1 MEPSIPFTSSITTPL
16 ITFHLDGK
24 VSSHSDKYK
33 YRLHLLL
40 KQTITAKVEVSKVK
54 KEEWKEWEVTFQTHS
69 TDWLL
74 ANISRLMLQQHP
86 QLNLTKQKSV
96 KQLNLE
102 FEQVN
107 SKEPVHIM
115 VEIKGKTSRGENYI
129 LHLCPSKLKES
140 RATLQDKKGKTK
152 PIALDLGFL
161 EAFSLEDL
169 RHLFLA
175 DFEAFV
181 RIKIKQKD
189 GEKCLCLSALNSS
202 SLSLSS
208 LKHTKDLVKYLKQG
222 NSQDPIIAILLKK
235 MVDAFV
241 NMLQPRSEAVEEMI
255 EIFDKLQQNDQMR
268 VFRSVTKHFVENP
281 LTDQNIL
288 KILKKILVYFQ
299 KTIYQQQVDAEE
311 DNVFLSSKILD
322 EFDAND
328 LVKLLV
334 ILTENLVPQAGSKN
348 IPSIQ
353 NRLRALVALLET
365 MIIQKVQGVNKDVY
379 LSAYKAINEIAK
391 SKDLKNNLEMD
402 YLAHYGKNS
411 FLQISDDTTV
421 GDTAKSTLSRTFYLL
436 RGFAK
441 IADSVSIFEPWH
453 IVSLFD
459 SVEDFKKVLSY
470 RDYRFKK
477 WFSKKQWFTSLL
489 ALRFTL
495 FKKPEKFFS
504 ELDKLNT
511 QEVSFSKKAI
521 RVFHHP
527 LFLIGFVNLLK
538 EVLHIPTHVPKD
550 LALKKV
556 IIQLLQ
562 RIYQDNVSKE
572 KPNSPISFKLESDEH
587 RNQILEIVRNC
598 LLACKTHDDP
608 AVSRVTEES
617 LKELNL
623 QDVVFSPVSRPQN
636 ELFDQAVKQ
645 IPILDALK
653 QISKQLE
660 KDDQLKKES
669 VYYISPNVQEDE
681 GFSADSF
688 PLKKALKN
696 FFETENTP
704 VLYLEGDGGA
714 GKTLTMKVL
723 TNELLRN
730 YSSTSYFPFYT
741 YLGSLNNPLEK
752 IIEETF
758 ALRGMTPDQLNE
770 LKERKVVFI
779 CDAVDEINPLKLPSE
794 TKNMNMYEA
803 NNFAEKDIAKVIFV
817 SKKGLNDAKRFEPVG
832 KTIQKLILTPFNEQQ
847 IFDYLEKFA
856 QERQKEENNLFPTWT
871 AEKYRET
878 FKKLQDS
885 ELWKLITNPFR
896 LHVIVEVLPL
906 IVESRSD
913 IKIEEIF
920 RQQTKGE
927 IEQHF
932 FDIFACVQA
941 YRSSL
946 KEKLL
951 PIGPEKFLMYSA
963 QLAAAMQTH
972 EIFSIPLQA
981 IAEQQ
986 EDVKDL
992 SNSSTSTKEDI
1003 ALQGI
1008 IQKFFK
1014 KSHEKFYKECLIL
1027 KNQGEWA
1034 FMHGDYQLYFSQFGN
1049 YFGRAK
1055 RFDEIYN
1062 KYNLTKWIRRDND
1075 RS

>member
-1 MEPSIPFTSSITTPL
+1 MEPTIPFTPSIKTPL
-16 ITFHLDGK
+16 ITFHLDGR

-33 YRLHLLL
+33 YRLHLFLE
-40 KQTITAKVEVSKVK
+40 QTITAKVEVSKVK

-69 TDWLL
+69 TNWLL
-74 ANISRLMLQQHP
+74 ANISRLMLQQYP
-86 QLNLTKQKSV
+86 QINLTKQKSV

-102 FEQVN
+102 FGQVN
-107 SKEPVHIM
+107 SKEPVYIM

-129 LHLCPSKLKES
+129 LHLCPSNLKES

-175 DFEAFV
+175 DFESFV

-208 LKHTKDLVKYLKQG
+208 LKHTKDLVKYLKQE
-222 NSQDPIIAILLKK
+222 NSQDPIIVILLKK
-235 MVDAFV
+235 MVDAFA
-241 NMLQPRSEAVEEMI
+241 NMQQPRSEAIEEMI
-255 EIFDKLQQNDQMR
+255 DIFDKLQQNDQMR

-281 LTDQNIL
+281 LTDQNIV

-299 KTIYQQQVDAEE
+299 KTLYKQQVDAEE
-311 DNVFLSSKILD
+311 DNVVPSSKILD
-322 EFDAND
+322 EFDANG
-328 LVKLLV
+328 LVTLLV
-334 ILTENLVPQAGSKN
+334 ILTKNLVPQAGLKN

-365 MIIQKVQGVNKDVY
+365 MIIQDVKGVDKDVY
-379 LSAYKAINEIAK
+379 LNAYKAINHIAK
-391 SKDLKNNLEMD
+391 SKDLKNDLEMD
-402 YLAHYGKNS
+402 YLARYGKNS
-411 FLQISDDTTV
+411 FLQIPDDTTV
-421 GDTAKSTLSRTFYLL
+421 GDTVKSTLSRTFYLL

-453 IVSLFD
+453 VASSFD
-459 SVEDFKKVLSY
+459 AVEDFKKALTFRGPS
-470 RDYRFKK
+470 FSK
-477 WFSKKQWFTSLL
+477 WFSKKQWYTSLL

-495 FKKPEKFFS
+495 FKKPEKFFD

-511 QEVSFSKKAI
+511 LEKSFSKKAI

-538 EVLHIPTHVPKD
+538 EVLHIPTHAPRD

-556 IIQLLQ
+556 AIQLLQ
-562 RIYQDNVSKE
+562 RIYQDNTIE
-572 KPNSPISFKLESDEH
+572 EETNFPISFKLKPDEQ
-587 RNQILEIVRNC
+587 RNQLLEIVKGY
-598 LLACKTHDDP
+598 LLACKTHVDP
-608 AVSRVTEES
+608 EVSRVTEES
-617 LKELNL
+617 LKALNL
-623 QDVVFSPVSRPQN
+623 QDVVFFPTSKPQN

-645 IPILDALK
+645 IPILEALK
-653 QISKQLE
+653 QMSKQLE

-681 GFSADSF
+681 GFSDSF
-688 PLKKALKN
+688 PLKKALKG
-696 FFETENTP
+696 FLEAKNTP

-723 TNELLRN
+723 ANELLRN
-730 YSSTSYFPFYT
+730 YSRTSYFPFYT
-741 YLGSLNNPLEK
+741 YLGSLKNPLEK
-752 IIEETF
+752 IIKETF
-758 ALRGMTPDQLNE
+758 KLHEMTSDQINE
-770 LKERKVVFI
+770 LKERNVVFI

-856 QERQKEENNLFPTWT
+856 QERQKEENNLFSTWT

-913 IKIEEIF
+913 MKIEEIF

-946 KEKLL
+946 KEKRF
-951 PIGPEKFLMYSA
+951 PIRSKEFLKYSA
-963 QLAAAMQTH
+963 QLAAVMQTNG
-972 EIFSIPLQA
+972 IFSIPLQS
-981 IAEQQ
+981 IVEQQ
-986 EDVKDL
+986 EGVKDL

-1003 ALQGI
+1003 ALQEI
-1008 IQKFFK
+1008 IQKFFN
-1014 KSHEKFYKECLIL
+1014 KSQEKFYKECLVL

-1034 FMHGDYQLYFSQFGN
+1034 FMHGDYQLYFSQFGTF
-1049 YFGRAK
+1049 FGRAK
-1055 RFDEIYN
+1055 RLDEIYN

>member
-1 MEPSIPFTSSITTPL
+1 MIEPTISFIPSIKTPL
-16 ITFHLDGK
+16 ITFHLNGR
-24 VSSHSDKYK
+24 VPSHLKYE
-33 YRLHLLL
+33 YRLRIVL
-40 KQTITAKVEVSKVK
+40 KQAITAKAEVKTDK
-54 KEEWKEWEVTFQTHS
+54 KTEWKMWKVTFQTHS

-74 ANISRLMLQQHP
+74 ANISRQMFQQHP
-86 QLNLTKQKSV
+86 QINLTKQKSV

-102 FEQVN
+102 FGQAI
-107 SKEPVHIM
+107 SKEPVHVM
-115 VEIKGKTSRGENYI
+115 VEIAGKTSRGENYI
-129 LHLCPSKLKES
+129 LHLCPSNLKES

-161 EAFSLEDL
+161 ETFTLEDL
-169 RHLFLA
+169 RYLFLTK
-175 DFEAFV
+175 FESFV
-181 RIKIKQKD
+181 RIQIKQKD
-189 GEKCLCLSALNSS
+189 GEKSLCLSALNSS

-241 NMLQPRSEAVEEMI
+241 NMQQPRSEAIEEMI
-255 EIFDKLQQNDQMR
+255 DIFDKLQQNDQMR

-281 LTDQNIL
+281 LTDQNIV

-328 LVKLLV
+328 LVKILV

-365 MIIQKVQGVNKDVY
+365 MIIQEVQGVNKDVY

-459 SVEDFKKVLSY
+459 SLEDFKKVISY

-511 QEVSFSKKAI
+511 QEASFSKKAM

-538 EVLHIPTHVPKD
+538 EVLHIPTHVPRD

-556 IIQLLQ
+556 AIQLLQ

-572 KPNSPISFKLESDEH
+572 KPNSPISFKLESDEQ
-587 RNQILEIVRNC
+587 RNQILEIVRGY
-598 LLACKTHDDP
+598 LLACKTHGDP
-608 AVSRVTEES
+608 AVSRVTEEA

-623 QDVVFSPVSRPQN
+623 QDVIFSPASKPQN

-645 IPILDALK
+645 IPIFNALK

-681 GFSADSF
+681 GFSDSF

-758 ALRGMTPDQLNE
+758 ALRGMTPDQVNE

-832 KTIQKLILTPFNEQQ
+832 KTIQKFILTPFDEQQ

-856 QERQKEENNLFPTWT
+856 QERQKEENNLFLTWT

-951 PIGPEKFLMYSA
+951 PIGPEEFLKYSA
-963 QLAAAMQTH
+963 QLAAVMQRH

-992 SNSSTSTKEDI
+992 SNSSISTKEDI